1 MQNLKSF
8 MHNLGYFFKN
18 EALLCAAIT
27 HRSMG
32 INNNER
38 LEFLGDAILNFTI
51 GAELFKRF
59 PEAREGVLTRLRAQ
73 LVRGEMIAELAKE
86 LRLSDYL
93 RLGMGELKSG
103 GHQRTSIL
111 ADALEAIIGA
121 IYIDSDINICN
132 ACIVRWY
139 ESRLETIILNASSK
153 DPKTELQ
160 EWMQAKHYPLPEYRV
175 LNIAGDT
182 QNPLFTVACSVS
194 VLADP
199 VEAVASSR
207 RQAEQLA
214 AESIL
219 KVLYV

>member
-1 MQNLKSF
+1 MQDLKNF
-8 MHNLGYFFKN
+8 MHALGYFFKN
-18 EALLCAAIT
+18 EALLGAAIT
-27 HRSMG
+27 HRSVS

-59 PEAREGVLTRLRAQ
+59 PTAREGMLTRLRAQ
-73 LVRGEMIAELAKE
+73 LVRGETVAELAKE
-86 LRLSDYL
+86 LKLGDYL

-103 GHQRTSIL
+103 GHQRISIL
-111 ADALEAIIGA
+111 SDALEAIIGA
-121 IYIDSDINICN
+121 IYLDSDIGTCS

-139 ESRLETIILNASSK
+139 EMRLDTMIPSASAK

-175 LNIAGDT
+175 LSITGDT
-182 QNPLFTVACSVS
+182 HNPLFRVACRVS
-194 VLADP
+194 VLPDP

>member
-1 MQNLKSF
+1 MQNLKHL
-8 MHNLGYFFKN
+8 MHNIGYSFKN
-18 EALLCAAIT
+18 EALLHAAIT

-59 PEAREGVLTRLRAQ
+59 QTAREGVLTRLRSQ
-73 LVRGEMIAELAKE
+73 LVRGEMLAEVAKE
-86 LRLSDYL
+86 LRLGDYL

-111 ADALEAIIGA
+111 SDALEAIIGA
-121 IYIDSDINICN
+121 IYIDADITTCSG
-132 ACIVRWY
+132 CVLRWY
-139 ESRLETIILNASSK
+139 TTRLETMVPSELPK

-160 EWMQAKHYPLPEYRV
+160 EWMQAKHCPLPEYQV
-175 LNIAGDT
+175 IDITGDT
-182 QNPLFTVACSVS
+182 QNPLFRVACRVS

-199 VEAVASSR
+199 IEAVASSR